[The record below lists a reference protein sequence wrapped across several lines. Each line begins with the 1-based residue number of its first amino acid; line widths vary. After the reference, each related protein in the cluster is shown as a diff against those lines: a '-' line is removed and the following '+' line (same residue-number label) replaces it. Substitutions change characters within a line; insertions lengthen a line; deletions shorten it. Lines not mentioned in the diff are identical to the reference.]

1 MGIGVFDST
10 GWFFMFTAKYSFDL
24 RIADRGIGIGIWN
37 LGIGNWD
44 LGFRNSDFE
53 FGIWNG
59 ELEFGIGIWN
69 YLSGDGTVA
78 KDTRLGRVVYPRTVG
93 LRYLSVLQVCAA
105 NFLDLMQLNRRG

>member
-1 MGIGVFDST
+1 MGIRDISDG
-10 GWFFMFTAKYSFDL
+10 GL
-24 RIADRGIGIGIWN
+24 ADCGIGIWDWEF
-37 LGIGNWD
+37 GNWN
-44 LGFRNSDFE
+44 LEWG
-53 FGIWNG
+53 
-59 ELEFGIGIWN
+59 LEFGIGIWN

>member
-1 MGIGVFDST
+1 MGIRDISDG
-10 GWFFMFTAKYSFDL
+10 GL
-24 RIADRGIGIGIWN
+24 ADCGIGIWDWEFGN
-37 LGIGNWD
+37 L
-44 LGFRNSDFE
+44 
-53 FGIWNG
+53 GIWNG